1 MFSADTFNISITAWV
16 FAATAAFIVGLS
28 KAGIKGIAIVNVTLM
43 ALAFEAKASTGL
55 VVPLLIV
62 GDAIAVVYYHRH
74 ANWWYIVRFL
84 PWVIAG
90 ILFGVYLGNNLDE
103 NVFKIYMAVIILV
116 SVAMMY
122 WWDRRKSTSVPTHWA
137 FAGVVGTLAGV
148 TTMIGNLGG
157 PFSNLYFLAMRV
169 RKNEFIGTAAWLF
182 LIINLIK
189 LPFHIF
195 IWKTIDADTLLF
207 NLKLVPGILLGMLVG
222 VRLIKVIKDDF
233 YRKMILVLTA
243 LGAVMIMIR

>member
-1 MFSADTFNISITAWV
+1 MFLTTSFDISMAAWA
-16 FAATAAFIVGLS
+16 FAITAAFIVGLS

-62 GDAIAVVYYHRH
+62 GDIIAVIYYHCH
-74 ANWWYIVRFL
+74 ANWWYIIRFL
-84 PWVIAG
+84 PWVVVG
-90 ILFGVYLGNNLDE
+90 ILFGVYLGNDLDE
-103 NVFKIYMAVIILV
+103 GVFKIYMAIIILV

-122 WWDRRKSTSVPTHWA
+122 WWDRRKSTSVPQHWA
-137 FAGVVGTLAGV
+137 FAGFVGTLAGI

-169 RKNEFIGTAAWLF
+169 QKNEFIGTAAWLF

-195 IWKTIDADTLLF
+195 VWETVNADTLLF

-222 VRLIKVIKDDF
+222 VRLIKIIKDDF

>member
-1 MFSADTFNISITAWV
+1 MFSAETLDISITAWL
-16 FAATAAFIVGLS
+16 FASTAAFVVGLS
-28 KAGIKGIAIVNVTLM
+28 KAGIKGISIVNVTLM

-62 GDAIAVVYYHRH
+62 GDIIAVVYYHRH

-84 PWVIAG
+84 PWMIVG
-90 ILFGVYLGNNLDE
+90 ILVGVYTGNDLDE
-103 NVFKIYMAVIILV
+103 DVFKIYMAIIILV
-116 SVAMMY
+116 SVGMMY
-122 WWDRRKSTSVPTHWA
+122 WWDRRKSVSVPTHWA
-137 FAGVVGTLAGV
+137 FAGLVGSLAGI

-169 RKNEFIGTAAWLF
+169 QKNEFIGTAAWLF

-195 IWKTIDADTLLF
+195 VWETVTADTLLF

-222 VRLIKVIKDDF
+222 VWLIKIIKDDF

-243 LGAVMIMIR
+243 LGAVLIMVR

>member
-1 MFSADTFNISITAWV
+1 MFSAETLDISITAWL
-16 FAATAAFIVGLS
+16 FASTAAFVVGLS
-28 KAGIKGIAIVNVTLM
+28 KAGIKGISIVNVTLM

-62 GDAIAVVYYHRH
+62 GDIIAVVYYHRH

-84 PWVIAG
+84 PWMIVG
-90 ILFGVYLGNNLDE
+90 ILVGVYAGNDLDE
-103 NVFKIYMAVIILV
+103 DVFKIYMAIIILV
-116 SVAMMY
+116 SVGMMY
-122 WWDRRKSTSVPTHWA
+122 WWDRRKSVSVPTHWA
-137 FAGVVGTLAGV
+137 FAGLVGSLAGI

-169 RKNEFIGTAAWLF
+169 QKNEFIGTAAWLF

-195 IWKTIDADTLLF
+195 VWETVTADTLLF

-222 VRLIKVIKDDF
+222 VRLIKIIKDDF

-243 LGAVMIMIR
+243 LGAVLIMVR

>member
-1 MFSADTFNISITAWV
+1 MFLSTSFDISITAWA
-16 FAATAAFIVGLS
+16 FAVTAAFIVGLS

-62 GDAIAVVYYHRH
+62 GDIIAVIYYNRH
-74 ANWWYIVRFL
+74 AQWGYIARFL
-84 PWVIAG
+84 PWMIVG
-90 ILFGVYLGNNLDE
+90 ILLGVYLGNDLDE
-103 NVFKIYMAVIILV
+103 GVFKIYMAIIILV

-122 WWDRRKSTSVPTHWA
+122 WWDRRASTAVPTHWA
-137 FAGVVGTLAGV
+137 FAGIIGTIAGV

-182 LIINLIK
+182 LIINLFK
-189 LPFHIF
+189 LPFHIYV
-195 IWKTIDADTLLF
+195 WETITPDTLLF
-207 NLKLVPGILLGMLVG
+207 NLKLVPGILLGMVVG
-222 VRLIKVIKDDF
+222 VRLIKIIKDDF
-233 YRKMILVLTA
+233 YRKMILVLTG